1 MESGNLSSILNFNFM
16 NYTDEIVKQHG
27 RVKEIATNRNNSEL
41 VYVFSDLNVRDSFVS
56 PSTEVMLYDTKTVVQ
71 GVWRMLNTE
80 EGEIPNFRQYGL
92 NVKRFCQY
100 PLNSETVEGIYNYV
114 KERIEVFETRV
125 EIIKADVDV
134 DFEQGVIFMSFY
146 LRMKASAEV
155 VKLPTW
161 VVQVSTY

>member
-1 MESGNLSSILNFNFM
+1 M
-16 NYTDEIVKQHG
+16 NYTDQIVKQHSK
-27 RVKEIATNRNNSEL
+27 VKEIAINKNNSEL
-41 VYVFSDLNVRDSFVS
+41 VYVFADLNVRDSFVS
-56 PSTEVMLYDTKTVVQ
+56 SSTEVMLYDTKTVVQ
-71 GVWRMLNTE
+71 GVWRLLNTE

-92 NVKRFCQY
+92 SIKRFCQY

-146 LRMKASAEV
+146 LRMKASGEV

>member
-1 MESGNLSSILNFNFM
+1 MVVGNLSLRLNFNSM
-16 NYTDEIVKQHG
+16 NYADRIIKTNKVQ
-27 RVKEIATNRNNSEL
+27 EIATNRRNSNL
-41 VYVFSDLNVRDSFVS
+41 VYVFSDLNVRDPFVS
-56 PSTEVMLYDTKTVVQ
+56 SSTDVMLYDTKVVVQ

-92 NVKRFCQY
+92 SVRRFCQY

-114 KERIEVFETRV
+114 KERIEAFETRV
-125 EIIKADVDV
+125 EILKADVDV
-134 DFEQGVIFMSFY
+134 DFEQGTISMNFY
-146 LRMKASAEV
+146 LRMKASGEV

>member
-1 MESGNLSSILNFNFM
+1 M
-16 NYTDEIVKQHG
+16 NYADQIVKQHSK
-27 RVKEIATNRNNSEL
+27 VKEIATNRNNSEL
-41 VYVFSDLNVRDSFVS
+41 VYVFSDLNVRDPFVTS
-56 PSTEVMLYDTKTVVQ
+56 SADVLIYDTKTVVQ
-71 GVWRMLNTE
+71 GVWRLLNTE

-92 NVKRFCQY
+92 SVKRFCQY
-100 PLNSETVEGIYNYV
+100 PLTSETVEGIYNYV

-134 DFEQGVIFMSFY
+134 DFEQGLIYMTFY
-146 LRMKASAEV
+146 LRMRASGEV